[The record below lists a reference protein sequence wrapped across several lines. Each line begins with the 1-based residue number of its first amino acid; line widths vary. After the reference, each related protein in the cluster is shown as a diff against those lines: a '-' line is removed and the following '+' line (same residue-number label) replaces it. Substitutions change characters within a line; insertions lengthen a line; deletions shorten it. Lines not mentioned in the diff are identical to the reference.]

1 MRVSELQE
9 RNREMA
15 RQYKAGSTMAEC
27 GAPYGLS
34 RQRVQQIFIE
44 IGVARRSGKSRPVF
58 NPDRDQFLA
67 MMKNGLKPAQIASE
81 LGCSTN
87 TVYEIRK
94 RLGIEAAFANVR
106 RGKSSDPNDPKNV
119 TIRHLLGKGMT
130 TKQVA
135 EKMGMSRN
143 AVQVRMLKAGI
154 HSSYRGGRKR
164 SARTECAR

>member
-27 GAPYGLS
+27 GAPYGLT
-34 RQRVQQIFIE
+34 RQRVHQIFIE
-44 IGVARRSGKSRPVF
+44 MGVARRSTKSRPVF
-58 NPDRDQFLA
+58 NPARDHFLA

-81 LGCSTN
+81 LGCTTN

-94 RLGIEAAFANVR
+94 RLGIEASFSVVQ
-106 RGKSSDPNDPKNV
+106 RGKSGDPSDPKNV

-154 HSSYRGGRKR
+154 YSSYSGGRKR
-164 SARTECAR
+164 SARTECAG